1 MISEK
6 MLALGKSDNEIRA
19 IAAYAD
25 KRRGEIGS
33 ENVFDFSIGNPNV
46 PAPDKVRDTLIE
58 LLKNEESL
66 ALHGYTAA
74 PGAMAA
80 RKAAARQ
87 ESERAGHEIPAES
100 IYLTSGASSSLSI
113 VMSALVREGE
123 KVVLL
128 APFFP
133 EYRVFAENA
142 GAEVVTVPPAGDDM
156 QPFMAAFEDAV
167 SQENVAAVI
176 INSPNN
182 PSGAILSEQTLRV
195 MAKILGVAQEERGR
209 SIYLISDEPYR
220 ELVYGGV
227 SVPFVPDIYSNT
239 LVCYSYSKSL
249 SLPGE
254 RLGYIMVPPC
264 VKDSADVFAAV
275 CGAGRALG
283 YVCAPS
289 LMQHM
294 LTSCAGIQPD
304 ITSYAKNRDTLYNEL
319 SSLGFELVRPDGA
332 FYLFVKA
339 PKGDSAAEFCEK
351 AKRFELLL
359 VPSDSFGVEG
369 YARLAYCVSEKTAE
383 ASLPAFKRLAELYG
397 L

>member
-6 MLALGKSDNEIRA
+6 MLALGRSDNEIRA

-25 KRRGEIGS
+25 KRRSEIGS

-46 PAPDKVRDTLIE
+46 PAPDKVKDTLVE
-58 LLKNEESL
+58 LLRNEESL

-87 ESERAGHEIPAES
+87 ESERAGYEIPAES

-156 QPFMAAFEDAV
+156 QPFMAAFEEAV
-167 SQENVAAVI
+167 GQDNVAAVI

-195 MAKILGVAQEERGR
+195 MAKILTAAQAKQGR
-209 SIYLISDEPYR
+209 SIYLIADEPYR
-220 ELVYGGV
+220 ELVYGGAG
-227 SVPFVPDIYSNT
+227 VPFVPGIYNNT
-239 LVCYSYSKSL
+239 VVCYSYSKSL

-264 VKDSADVFAAV
+264 VENSADVFAAV

-294 LTSCAGIQPD
+294 LVRCADLRPD
-304 ITSYAKNRDTLYNEL
+304 IRSYAKNRDTLYNAL
-319 SSLGFELVRPDGA
+319 TSMGFDCVKPDGA

-339 PKGDSAAEFCEK
+339 PEGDSAAGFCEK
-351 AKRFELLL
+351 AKRFEILL
-359 VPSDSFGVEG
+359 VPSDSFGIGG
-369 YARLAYCVSEKTAE
+369 YARLAYCVSEMTAE
-383 ASLPAFKRLAELYG
+383 ASLPAFKKLAQLYG